1 MIKQTWRTGSLLH
14 NERFKLSFFP
24 NEIENMFFEILLSNT
39 KTTLAEI
46 MVRIIY
52 RSPSRPDF
60 LEIINT
66 HFTKLNTNNNEI
78 YMLGDFNINLYVNN
92 SIIFQKNSFLQSQ
105 SISGDIENTMNSA
118 QFWSLKN

>member
-1 MIKQTWRTGSLLH
+1 
-14 NERFKLSFFP
+14 
-24 NEIENMFFEILLSNT
+24 MFFEILLSNT

-52 RSPSRPDF
+52 RSPNRPDF

-105 SISGDIENTMNSA
+105 SISGDIKNTMNSA